1 MQQQKSI
8 LFITTADT
16 DILTADRAL
25 SALADGFPQVHA
37 VNPTSLPRDEGGPNG
52 ETLALAS
59 NAGAVV
65 MRLLGGK
72 RAMPDTF
79 DALVRHC
86 RAEGIPLIACPGH
99 QEWDEDLVT
108 ACTVPVAE
116 VETVFAYLMQ
126 GGVQNFQN
134 LFLFL
139 SDTYLGSSHGHEA
152 PAPLP
157 WEGIYH
163 PDVADGTDVDAFI
176 AQRFRPGRPNI
187 GLLFYRAHWMS
198 GNLLPIDALIRSLE
212 AKGANTLP
220 VFAFSLKHSPEGDG
234 VANRAFT
241 EYLAGPDGKPRVQCI
256 INTMGMSMAE
266 VIEGK
271 PAFANDSASS
281 SNGQSGAGG
290 SSLELLDVPMVQA
303 IVSTGT
309 EEAWLESA
317 LGLGPIDTAMN
328 VALPEFDGRL
338 ISVPIS
344 FKEESG
350 KEESGGETGGLS
362 GRLQRYAPRE
372 DRIDLVARLAIKQA
386 NLALKPNS
394 EKKIAV
400 VLSNYPTKDARIG
413 NAVGLDTP
421 ASAVLV
427 LNALKQAGYQVAD
440 IPETGDELVHRIIE
454 RCSND
459 RDSLTEEQLRL
470 AAGHVTA
477 RQYADWFATF
487 PDDVTEELSRDWGE
501 PPGQVYRTEI
511 GPSPSGGGLGLGR
524 NPGAPAL
531 AIAGI
536 DLGNVFVGLQP
547 PRGFGEN
554 PIAIYHSPDL
564 APTHHYIAY
573 YRWLR
578 DVYGADAI
586 LHLGKHGTLEWL
598 PGKGI
603 GLSPSCYPEV
613 ALDDVPLFYPF
624 IINDPGEGSQ
634 AKRRAHATV
643 VDHLIPSMT
652 TADSYGDI
660 ARIEQLMDEHYQCQ
674 TLDPSKLPL
683 LEAQIWEVAQ
693 QAELHRDLGIESQ
706 PEDFGEFILE
716 IDGYLCELKD
726 AQIKDGLHILGDAPE
741 GEQLVGLLCALTRL
755 DISGV
760 PSLRRSVA
768 EALGFDYAELIDDLG
783 KPLPESGLARLK
795 DFQDI
800 TRSSSESPSLL
811 SPPEG
816 ENTPFLPPPEGG
828 NTRGGESDIIR
839 TNGDALE
846 RIELLCRRLYRG
858 MLERGFNAADA
869 TPVVSSVLGVSDR
882 QTQSVLEY
890 VAEIVYPALMRT
902 PDEIGNLLRGME
914 GKYVPP
920 GPSGA
925 PTRGMANILPTGRN
939 FYSIDPKTI
948 PSPAAWETGKQLS
961 QSLLEKYLEEEG
973 AYPEMVGLVVWGTSV
988 MRTHGDDIAQILHL
1002 LGVRPRWQAE
1012 SRRVLGLEV
1021 IPLAELGRP
1030 RIDVTVRISGFFRDA
1045 FPNLINLLDQAVE
1058 LAASLDE
1065 LPQDN
1070 YVVKHLQE
1078 DLANPSSP
1086 ANRHSREGGNPETEP
1101 TGADRASS
1109 LYRIFGSKPGTYG
1122 AGILPALDE
1131 RNWET
1136 VQDLAEIYTVWGGYA
1151 YTQAEHGV
1159 HARDQFRQRFSQIV
1173 VAAKNQDTREHDIF
1187 DSDDYMQ
1194 YHGGMI
1200 ATVRA
1205 LTGRSPR
1212 QFFGDS
1218 ADPSRARNR
1227 DLQDEARR
1235 VFRSRVVNP
1244 KWIGS
1249 MKRHGYKG
1257 AFELAATVDYMFG
1270 YDATAQVIEDWMYED
1285 VTESYVFDS
1294 DTQQFFRESNPWA
1307 LKGVVERL
1315 LEAIERG
1322 MWENPPP
1329 EMREKLQQLYLELE
1343 ADLEARQE
1351 GIGDRR

>member
-1 MQQQKSI
+1 MQQKSI

-25 SALADGFPQVHA
+25 ASLPAGSPRVVA
-37 VNPTSLPRDEGGPNG
+37 VNPSALPMNVSDSDPNG
-52 ETLALAS
+52 VREILSQTAQ
-59 NAGAVV
+59 AGVV
-65 MRLLGGK
+65 VLRLLGGK
-72 RAMPDTF
+72 RAMPDAF
-79 DALVRHC
+79 DPLVRQC

-99 QEWDEDLVT
+99 QEWDDDLVT

-139 SDTYLGSSHGHEA
+139 SDTYFGTEHGHEA

-163 PDVADGTDVDAFI
+163 PDFAQGSDVESYI
-176 AQRFRPGRPNI
+176 AQRFQPGRPSI
-187 GLLFYRAHWMS
+187 GMLFYRAHWMS

-212 AKGANTLP
+212 DKGANVLP
-220 VFAFSLKHSPEGDG
+220 VYAFSLKHSPEGDG

-241 EYLAGPDGKPRVQCI
+241 EYLADPAGQARVHCI
-256 INTMGMSMAE
+256 INTMGMSMGE
-266 VIEGK
+266 LSTEG
-271 PAFANDSASS
+271 PAIATGWAMDY
-281 SNGQSGAGG
+281 
-290 SSLELLDVPMVQA
+290 LDKLNVPMVQA
-303 IVSTGT
+303 IISTGT
-309 EEAWLESA
+309 QGQWLESD
-317 LGLGPIDTAMN
+317 LGLGPIDTAMS

-344 FKEESG
+344 FKEEAPADG
-350 KEESGGETGGLS
+350 AGGLS
-362 GRLQRYAPRE
+362 GRLQRYVPRQ
-372 DRIDLVARLAIKQA
+372 DRVELVARLAIKQA
-386 NLALKPNS
+386 NLAIKPNPD
-394 EKKIAV
+394 KKIAV
-400 VLSNYPTKDARIG
+400 ILSNYPTKDARIG

-421 ASAVLV
+421 ASAVQV
-427 LNALKQAGYQVAD
+427 LNALKDAGYRVHD

-459 RDSLTEEQLRL
+459 LDSLTEEQLRL

-477 RQYADWFATF
+477 RQYSEWFSTF
-487 PDDVTEELSRDWGE
+487 PEDVAEELSRDWGE
-501 PPGQVYRTEI
+501 PPGQVYRTPTE
-511 GPSPSGGGLGLGR
+511 GLG
-524 NPGAPAL
+524 GASAKADGL

-573 YRWLR
+573 YRWVR
-578 DVYGADAI
+578 DVFGADAI

-603 GLSPSCYPEV
+603 GLSSSCYPEV
-613 ALDDVPLFYPF
+613 AMDDVPLFYPF

-634 AKRRAHATV
+634 AKRRAHATI

-683 LEAQIWEVAQ
+683 LEAQIWEVVQ
-693 QAELHRDLGIESQ
+693 QAELHRDLGIDSQ
-706 PEDFGEFILE
+706 PDDFGGFILE

-726 AQIKDGLHILGDAPE
+726 AQIKDGLHILGDTPQ

-755 DISGV
+755 DISGI

-768 EALGFDYAELIDDLG
+768 EALGFDYAHLTDDLG
-783 KPLPESGLARLK
+783 EAPASQIPAVIDGLDPEA
-795 DFQDI
+795 
-800 TRSSSESPSLL
+800 PV
-811 SPPEG
+811 
-816 ENTPFLPPPEGG
+816 
-828 NTRGGESDIIR
+828 R
-839 TNGDALE
+839 TNGDVVE
-846 RIELLCRRLYRG
+846 RIELLCRQMYWE
-858 MLERGFNAADA
+858 MLDSGFRVNDAAPA
-869 TPVVSSVLGVSDR
+869 VAGVLGVPDR
-882 QTQSVLEY
+882 QTRSVLEY
-890 VAEIVYPALMRT
+890 VAESIYPALMRT
-902 PDEIGNLLRGME
+902 PDEIGNLLRGLE
-914 GKYVPP
+914 GRYVPP

-939 FYSIDPKTI
+939 FYSVDPKTI
-948 PSPAAWETGKQLS
+948 PSPAAWETGKQLA
-961 QSLLEKYLEEEG
+961 QSLLDKYLEEEG
-973 AYPEMVGLVVWGTSV
+973 AYPEMVGLVVWGTSA

-1002 LGVRPRWQAE
+1002 LGVRPKWQAE

-1021 IPLAELGRP
+1021 IPLEELGRP

-1045 FPNLINLLDQAVE
+1045 FPNLINLLDQGVQLVAG
-1058 LAASLDE
+1058 LDE
-1065 LPQDN
+1065 SPEHN
-1070 YVVKHLQE
+1070 YVVKHLGE
-1078 DLANPSSP
+1078 DL
-1086 ANRHSREGGNPETEP
+1086 SRPDETP
-1101 TGADRASS
+1101 QDASGTPRSRS
-1109 LYRIFGSKPGTYG
+1109 LFRIFGSKPGTYG
-1122 AGILPALDE
+1122 AGILPVLDE

-1136 VQDLAEIYTVWGGYA
+1136 VQDLAEVYTAWGGYA
-1151 YTQAEHGV
+1151 YTEEDHGV
-1159 HARDQFRQRFSQIV
+1159 NARPQFRRRFGQIV

-1218 ADPSRARNR
+1218 SDPSRARTR

-1244 KWIGS
+1244 KWIDS

-1285 VTESYVFDS
+1285 VTESYVLDS
-1294 DTQQFFRESNPWA
+1294 ETQKFFQQSNPWA
-1307 LKGVVERL
+1307 LKGIVERL

-1322 MWENPPP
+1322 MWENPSP
-1329 EMREKLQQLYLELE
+1329 EMREKLQQMYLDLE

-1351 GIGDRR
+1351 GAGASQVQSTP

>member
-1 MQQQKSI
+1 MQQKSI

-25 SALADGFPQVHA
+25 
-37 VNPTSLPRDEGGPNG
+37 TSLPEGFPRVVALNPSALGRSADEAAGQQGDDI
-52 ETLALAS
+52 ASLAS
-59 NAGAVV
+59 EAGVV
-65 MRLLGGK
+65 VLRLLGGK
-72 RAMPDTF
+72 RAMPDSF

-86 RAEGIPLIACPGH
+86 RSEGIPLIACPGH

-108 ACTVPVAE
+108 ACTAPAAE
-116 VETVFAYLMQ
+116 VETVFSYLMQ

-139 SDTYLGSSHGHEA
+139 SDAFFGTAHGHEA

-163 PDVADGTDVDAFI
+163 PECPDETDIETYV
-176 AQRFRPGRPNI
+176 AQRFQPGRPSI
-187 GLLFYRAHWMS
+187 GILFYRAHWMS
-198 GNLLPIDALIRSLE
+198 GNLLPIDSLIRSLE
-212 AKGANTLP
+212 AKGANVLP
-220 VFAFSLKHSPEGDG
+220 VYAFSLKHSPEGDG
-234 VANRAFT
+234 ERPSAANAERAPGRMAGGNRAFT
-241 EYLAGPDGKPRVQCI
+241 EYLTAPDGTPRVHCI
-256 INTMGMSMAE
+256 INTMGMSMGE
-266 VIEGK
+266 LSNEG
-271 PAFANDSASS
+271 PAI
-281 SNGQSGAGG
+281 AGG
-290 SSLELLDVPMVQA
+290 WSVDYLDNLNVPMVQA
-303 IVSTGT
+303 IISTGT
-309 EEAWLESA
+309 QDQWLESN
-317 LGLGPIDTAMN
+317 LGLGPIDTAMS

-344 FKEESG
+344 FKEESSSG
-350 KEESGGETGGLS
+350 ESGGMS
-362 GRLQRYAPRE
+362 GRLQRYVPRE
-372 DRIDLVARLAIKQA
+372 DRVELVARLAIKQS

-394 EKKIAV
+394 EKRIAV
-400 VLSNYPTKDARIG
+400 ILSNYPTKDARIG

-427 LNALKQAGYQVAD
+427 LNALKDAGYKVTD

-477 RQYADWFATF
+477 RQYSEWFASF
-487 PDDVTEELSRDWGE
+487 PSDVAEELFRDWGE
-501 PPGQVYRTEI
+501 PPGQVYRTN
-511 GPSPSGGGLGLGR
+511 GS
-524 NPGAPAL
+524 L

-554 PIAIYHSPDL
+554 LIAIYHSPDL

-573 YRWLR
+573 YRWVR
-578 DVYGADAI
+578 DVFGADAI

-613 ALDDVPLFYPF
+613 AMDDVPLFYPF

-634 AKRRAHATV
+634 AKRRAHATI

-683 LEAQIWEVAQ
+683 LEAQIWEVVQ

-706 PEDFGEFILE
+706 PENFGEFIIE

-726 AQIKDGLHILGDAPE
+726 AQIKDGLHILGDTPA
-741 GEQLVGLLCALTRL
+741 GEQMVGLLCALTRL
-755 DISGV
+755 DIGGI

-768 EALGFDYAELIDDLG
+768 EALGFDYGWLTEELAAEPIV
-783 KPLPESGLARLK
+783 P
-795 DFQDI
+795 
-800 TRSSSESPSLL
+800 SPSGGGSGWGRLQDL
-811 SPPEG
+811 DPE
-816 ENTPFLPPPEGG
+816 TPV
-828 NTRGGESDIIR
+828 R
-839 TNGDALE
+839 TNGDVLE
-846 RIELLCRRLYRG
+846 RIELLCRELYRE
-858 MLERGFNAADA
+858 MLDSGFEPSSAA
-869 TPVVSSVLGVSDR
+869 PVVGRVLRAPDA
-882 QTQSVLEY
+882 QTQLVLSY
-890 VAEIVYPALMRT
+890 VAEIVYPALLRT
-902 PDEIGNLLRGME
+902 PDEIGNLLRGLE
-914 GKYVPP
+914 GRYVPP

-939 FYSIDPKTI
+939 FYSVDPKTI
-948 PSPAAWETGKQLS
+948 PSPTAWETGKQLA
-961 QSLLEKYLEEEG
+961 QSLLDKYLEDEG
-973 AYPEMVGLVVWGTSV
+973 AYPEMVGLVVWGTSA

-1002 LGVRPRWQAE
+1002 LGVRPKWQAE
-1012 SRRVLGLEV
+1012 SRRVMGLEV
-1021 IPLAELGRP
+1021 IPLDELGRP

-1045 FPNLINLLDQAVE
+1045 FPNLINLLDQGIE
-1058 LAASLDE
+1058 LVAALDE
-1065 LPQDN
+1065 PAESN
-1070 YVVKHLQE
+1070 YIVKHLGE
-1078 DLANPSSP
+1078 DLSKPDEP
-1086 ANRHSREGGNPETEP
+1086 IPDTDGTPRSR
-1101 TGADRASS
+1101 S

-1122 AGILPALDE
+1122 AGILPVLDE

-1136 VQDLAEIYTVWGGYA
+1136 VQDLAEVYTAWGGYA
-1151 YTQAEHGV
+1151 YTQQDHGV
-1159 HARDQFRQRFSQIV
+1159 NARPQFRRRFGQIV

-1218 ADPSRARNR
+1218 SDPTRARNR

-1235 VFRSRVVNP
+1235 VFRTRVVNP
-1244 KWIGS
+1244 KWIDS

-1285 VTESYVFDS
+1285 VTESYVLDPE
-1294 DTQQFFRESNPWA
+1294 TQQFFQQSNPWA
-1307 LKGVVERL
+1307 LKGIVERL

-1322 MWENPPP
+1322 MWENPSP

-1351 GIGDRR
+1351 GAVGRQ

>member
-1 MQQQKSI
+1 MQQKSI

-25 SALADGFPQVHA
+25 AAMPAGFPRVAA
-37 VNPTSLPRDEGGPNG
+37 VNPSATSRSEERTDSEI
-52 ETLALAS
+52 LALAS
-59 NAGAVV
+59 DAGAVV
-65 MRLLGGK
+65 LRLLGGK
-72 RAMPDTF
+72 RAMADDF

-86 RAEGIPLIACPGH
+86 RSEGIPLIACPGH

-108 ACTVPVAE
+108 ACTVPAVE
-116 VETVFAYLMQ
+116 VETVFSYLMQ
-126 GGVQNFQN
+126 GGVRNFQN

-139 SDTYLGSSHGHEA
+139 SDTYFGTSHGHEA

-163 PDVADGTDVDAFI
+163 PDVADGLDVDTYVAM
-176 AQRFRPGRPNI
+176 RFQPGRPSI
-187 GLLFYRAHWMS
+187 GILFYRAHWMS

-212 AKGANTLP
+212 AKGANVLP
-220 VFAFSLKHSPEGDG
+220 VYAFSLKHSPEGDG

-241 EYLAGPDGKPRVQCI
+241 EYLAASDGSPRVQCI
-256 INTMGMSMAE
+256 INTMGMSMGEISAE
-266 VIEGK
+266 G
-271 PAFANDSASS
+271 PAIASGWSVDYLDSL
-281 SNGQSGAGG
+281 N
-290 SSLELLDVPMVQA
+290 VPMVQA
-303 IVSTGT
+303 IVSTST
-309 EEAWLESA
+309 EEDWLESD
-317 LGLGPIDTAMN
+317 LGLGPIDTAMSI
-328 VALPEFDGRL
+328 ALPEFDGRL

-344 FKEESG
+344 FKEEVSAG
-350 KEESGGETGGLS
+350 LGPVEGRASGGLS
-362 GRLQRYAPRE
+362 GRLQRYAPRQ
-372 DRIDLVARLAIKQA
+372 DRVELVTRLAIKQA
-386 NLALKPNS
+386 MLGLKPNS
-394 EKKIAV
+394 EKKIAII
-400 VLSNYPTKDARIG
+400 LSNYPTKDARIG

-421 ASAVLV
+421 NSAVLV
-427 LNALKQAGYQVAD
+427 LNALRDAGYRVTD

-459 RDSLTEEQLRL
+459 TDSLTEEQLRL

-487 PDDVTEELSRDWGE
+487 PDDVAEELARDWGE
-501 PPGQVYRTEI
+501 PPGNVYRTN
-511 GPSPSGGGLGLGR
+511 GS
-524 NPGAPAL
+524 L

-573 YRWLR
+573 YRWVR
-578 DVYGADAI
+578 DVFGADAI
-586 LHLGKHGTLEWL
+586 MHLGKHGTLEWL

-643 VDHLIPSMT
+643 VDHLIPAMT

-683 LEAQIWEVAQ
+683 LEAQIWEVVQ
-693 QAELHRDLGIESQ
+693 QAELHRDLGIDSQ

-726 AQIKDGLHILGDAPE
+726 AQIKDGLHILGDVPE
-741 GEQLVGLLCALTRL
+741 GEQLIGLLCALTRL

-768 EALGFDYAELIDDLG
+768 EALGFDYARLTDDLG
-783 KPLPESGLARLK
+783 EAPVESIPRVIAA
-795 DFQDI
+795 I
-800 TRSSSESPSLL
+800 EEESPV
-811 SPPEG
+811 
-816 ENTPFLPPPEGG
+816 
-828 NTRGGESDIIR
+828 R
-839 TNGDALE
+839 TNGDVLE
-846 RIELLCRRLYRG
+846 RIELLCRQLYCE
-858 MLERGFNAADA
+858 MLDRGFSPADA
-869 TPVVSSVLGVSDR
+869 GTVVAEVLGAPDR
-882 QTQSVLEY
+882 QTQGVLEY
-890 VAEIVYPALMRT
+890 VAETIYPALMRT
-902 PDEIGNLLRGME
+902 PDEIGNLLRGLE
-914 GKYVPP
+914 GKFVPP

-939 FYSIDPKTI
+939 FYSVDPKSI
-948 PSPAAWETGKQLS
+948 PSPAAWETGKQLA
-961 QSLLEKYLEEEG
+961 QSLLDKYLEEEG
-973 AYPEMVGLVVWGTSV
+973 AYPEMVGLVVWGTSA

-1002 LGVRPRWQAE
+1002 IGIRPKWQAE
-1012 SRRVLGLEV
+1012 SRRVLGIEA
-1021 IPLAELGRP
+1021 IPLEELGRP

-1045 FPNLINLLDQAVE
+1045 FPNLINLLDQAIE
-1058 LAASLDE
+1058 LAAALDE
-1065 LPQDN
+1065 PPQDN
-1070 YVVKHLQE
+1070 YIVKHLRE
-1078 DLANPSSP
+1078 DLSRTAESRP
-1086 ANRHSREGGNPETEP
+1086 AQDGERRSE
-1101 TGADRASS
+1101 S

-1122 AGILPALDE
+1122 AGILPVLDE
-1131 RNWET
+1131 RNWES
-1136 VQDLAEIYTVWGGYA
+1136 VQDLAEVYTAWGGYA
-1151 YTQAEHGV
+1151 YTQQEHGV

-1244 KWIGS
+1244 KWIDS

-1285 VTESYVFDS
+1285 VTESYVFDP
-1294 DTQQFFRESNPWA
+1294 DTQAFFQQSNPWA

-1329 EMREKLQQLYLELE
+1329 EMREKLQQLYLDLE

-1351 GIGDRR
+1351 GTPVRQ

>member
-1 MQQQKSI
+1 MQQKSI
-8 LFITTADT
+8 LFVTTADT

-25 SALADGFPQVHA
+25 AGMPQGFPAVSA
-37 VNPTSLPRDEGGPNG
+37 VNPVSMKAGNEGVEGAAGNGILSLVSD
-52 ETLALAS
+52 
-59 NAGAVV
+59 AGAVV
-65 MRLLGGK
+65 LRLLGGK
-72 RAMPDTF
+72 RAMPEDF

-86 RAEGIPLIACPGH
+86 RREGIPLIACPGH

-108 ACTVPVAE
+108 ACTVPVVE
-116 VETVFAYLMQ
+116 VETVFSYLIQ

-139 SDTYLGSSHGHEA
+139 SDTYFGTDHGHEG

-163 PDVADGTDVDAFI
+163 PQVAEGMDVDSYVSQKF
-176 AQRFRPGRPNI
+176 QDGRPSI
-187 GLLFYRAHWMS
+187 GILFYRAHWMS
-198 GNLLPIDALIRSLE
+198 GNLLPIDSLIQSLE
-212 AKGANTLP
+212 SKGANVLP
-220 VFAFSLKHSPEGDG
+220 VFSFSLKHSPDGEGQ
-234 VANRAFT
+234 ANRAFT
-241 EYLAGPDGKPRVQCI
+241 EYLAGPDGAPRVQCI
-256 INTMGMSMAE
+256 INTMGMSMGE
-266 VIEGK
+266 ISTEG
-271 PAFANDSASS
+271 PAVA
-281 SNGQSGAGG
+281 AGWAVDY
-290 SSLELLDVPMVQA
+290 LDNLNIPMVQA

-309 EEAWLESA
+309 EDDWLNSD
-317 LGLGPIDTAMN
+317 LGLGPIDTAMS

-344 FKEESG
+344 FKEEAPADGSSG
-350 KEESGGETGGLS
+350 LA
-362 GRLQRYAPRE
+362 GRLQRYIPRE
-372 DRIDLVARLAIKQA
+372 DRVDLVARLAIKQA
-386 NLALKPNS
+386 SLGLKPNT
-394 EKKIAV
+394 EKKIALI
-400 VLSNYPTKDARIG
+400 LSNYPTKDARIG

-421 ASAVLV
+421 ASAVVL
-427 LNALKQAGYQVAD
+427 LNALKDAGYQVTD

-459 RDSLTEEQLRL
+459 RDSLSEEQLRL
-470 AAGHVTA
+470 AAGHVTT
-477 RQYADWFATF
+477 RQYAEWFSSF
-487 PDDVTEELSRDWGE
+487 PDDVSEELVADWGE
-501 PPGQVYRTEI
+501 PPGQVYRTN
-511 GPSPSGGGLGLGR
+511 GS
-524 NPGAPAL
+524 L

-547 PRGFGEN
+547 PRGFGDN
-554 PIAIYHSPDL
+554 PIAIYHSPDM
-564 APTHHYIAY
+564 APTHHYLAY

-578 DVYGADAI
+578 DIFGADAI

-603 GLSPSCYPEV
+603 GLSASCYPEV

-683 LEAQIWEVAQ
+683 LEAQIWEMVQ
-693 QAELHRDLGIESQ
+693 QAELHRDLGIDSQ

-726 AQIKDGLHILGDAPE
+726 AQIKDGLHILGDTPQ

-768 EALGFDYAELIDDLG
+768 EALGLDYAVLTDDLG
-783 KPLPESGLARLK
+783 
-795 DFQDI
+795 
-800 TRSSSESPSLL
+800 ESPAGAVPQAIESLYQE
-811 SPPEG
+811 SPV
-816 ENTPFLPPPEGG
+816 
-828 NTRGGESDIIR
+828 R
-839 TNGDALE
+839 TNGDLLE
-846 RIELLCRRLYRG
+846 GIELLCRQMYEG
-858 MLERGFNAADA
+858 MLERGFGRKDAAS
-869 TPVVSSVLGVSDR
+869 VVEQTLGTSDP
-882 QTQSVLEY
+882 QTRFVLEY
-890 VAEIVYPALMRT
+890 VADTIYPALMRT
-902 PDEIGNLLRGME
+902 PDEIGNLLRGLD
-914 GKYVPP
+914 GKFVPA

-939 FYSIDPKTI
+939 FYSVDPKSI
-948 PSPAAWETGKQLS
+948 PSPAAWETGKQLA
-961 QSLLEKYLEEEG
+961 QSLLDKYLEEEG
-973 AYPEMVGLVVWGTSV
+973 AYPEMVGLVVWGTSA
-988 MRTHGDDIAQILHL
+988 MRTHGDDVAQILEL
-1002 LGVRPRWQAE
+1002 LGVRPKWQAE

-1021 IPLAELGRP
+1021 IPLEELGRP

-1065 LPQDN
+1065 PPEDN
-1070 YVVKHLQE
+1070 YIVKHLQE
-1078 DLANPSSP
+1078 DLARSEGQSSDSP
-1086 ANRHSREGGNPETEP
+1086 GEVRGQ
-1101 TGADRASS
+1101 S

-1122 AGILPALDE
+1122 AGILTVIDE

-1136 VQDLAEIYTVWGGYA
+1136 VEDLAEVYTAWGGYA
-1151 YTQAEHGV
+1151 YTQQDHGI

-1205 LTGRSPR
+1205 LTGRNPR

-1244 KWIGS
+1244 KWIES

-1270 YDATAQVIEDWMYED
+1270 YDATAQVIDDWMYED
-1285 VTESYVFDS
+1285 VTESYVFDP
-1294 DTQQFFRESNPWA
+1294 DTQRFFRESNPWA

-1322 MWENPPP
+1322 LWEEPPP
-1329 EMREKLQQLYLELE
+1329 EMRDKLQQLYLELE

-1351 GIGDRR
+1351 GVADRQ

>member
-25 SALADGFPQVHA
+25 SALPGGFPQVAA
-37 VNPTSLPRDEGGPNG
+37 VNPSNRPHPNPVLSGAEGPLPEGEGTNG
-52 ETLALAS
+52 EGQPDAEIMALVS
-59 NAGAVV
+59 NAGVV
-65 MRLLGGK
+65 VLRLLGGK

-79 DALVRHC
+79 DTLVRHC
-86 RAEGIPLIACPGH
+86 RSEGIPLIACPGH

-108 ACTVPVAE
+108 ACTVPAVE
-116 VETVFAYLMQ
+116 VDTVFSYLMQ
-126 GGVQNFQN
+126 GGVQNLQN

-139 SDTYLGSSHGHEA
+139 SDTYFGSDYGHEA

-163 PDVADGTDVDAFI
+163 PAAADSLDVDTFI
-176 AQRFRPGRPNI
+176 AQRFREGQPSI
-187 GLLFYRAHWMS
+187 GILFYRAHWMS

-212 AKGANTLP
+212 DKGANVLP
-220 VFAFSLKHSPEGDG
+220 VYAFSLKHSPEGDG
-234 VANRAFT
+234 IANRAFT

-256 INTMGMSMAE
+256 INTMGMSMGELSAE
-266 VIEGK
+266 G
-271 PAFANDSASS
+271 PAIATGWSVDY
-281 SNGQSGAGG
+281 
-290 SSLELLDVPMVQA
+290 LDNLNVPMVQA

-309 EEAWLESA
+309 EDDWLDSD
-317 LGLGPIDTAMN
+317 LGLGPIDTAMS

-344 FKEESG
+344 FKEEVSAG
-350 KEESGGETGGLS
+350 PEPVEGRVAGGLT
-362 GRLQRYAPRE
+362 GRLQRYVPRD
-372 DRIDLVARLAIKQA
+372 DRVELVARLAIKQA

-394 EKKIAV
+394 EKKVAV
-400 VLSNYPTKDARIG
+400 ILSNYPTKDARIG

-421 ASAVLV
+421 NSAVLV
-427 LNALKQAGYQVAD
+427 LNALKDAGYKVTD

-470 AAGHVTA
+470 AAGHVTT

-501 PPGQVYRTEI
+501 PPGQVYRTN
-511 GPSPSGGGLGLGR
+511 GS
-524 NPGAPAL
+524 L

-573 YRWLR
+573 CRWVR
-578 DVYGADAI
+578 DVFGADAI

-634 AKRRAHATV
+634 AKRRAHATI
-643 VDHLIPSMT
+643 VDHLIPAMT

-683 LEAQIWEVAQ
+683 LETQIWEMVQ

-726 AQIKDGLHILGDAPE
+726 AQIKDGLHILGDVPQ
-741 GEQLVGLLCALTRL
+741 GEQLIGLLCALTRL

-768 EALGFDYAELIDDLG
+768 EGLGFDYATLTDDLG
-783 KPLPESGLARLK
+783 EAPANNIPQVIAALDE
-795 DFQDI
+795 D
-800 TRSSSESPSLL
+800 SLV
-811 SPPEG
+811 
-816 ENTPFLPPPEGG
+816 
-828 NTRGGESDIIR
+828 R
-839 TNGDALE
+839 TNGDVLE
-846 RIELLCRRLYRG
+846 RVELLCRQAYRE
-858 MLERGFNAADA
+858 MLDRGFNAADVQ
-869 TPVVSSVLGVSDR
+869 PVVSSVLGAPDA

-890 VAEIVYPALMRT
+890 VAETVYPALMRT

-920 GPSGA
+920 GPSGS

-939 FYSIDPKTI
+939 FYSVDPKTI
-948 PSPAAWETGKQLS
+948 PSPAAWETGKQLA
-961 QSLLEKYLEEEG
+961 QSLLDKYLEEEG
-973 AYPEMVGLVVWGTSV
+973 AYPEMVGLVVWGTSA

-1002 LGVRPRWQAE
+1002 LGVRPKWQAE
-1012 SRRVLGLEV
+1012 SRRVLGIEA

-1065 LPQDN
+1065 SPEDN
-1070 YVVKHLQE
+1070 YVVKHLRE
-1078 DLANPSSP
+1078 DLLRPEERPHPNPLP
-1086 ANRHSREGGNPETEP
+1086 EGEGIYDELRNR
-1101 TGADRASS
+1101 S

-1122 AGILPALDE
+1122 AGILPVLDE

-1136 VQDLAEIYTVWGGYA
+1136 VQDLAEVYTAWGGYA
-1151 YTQAEHGV
+1151 YTQQAHGV

-1244 KWIGS
+1244 KWIDS

-1285 VTESYVFDS
+1285 VTESYVFDP
-1294 DTQQFFRESNPWA
+1294 DTQRFFQQSNPWA

-1322 MWENPPP
+1322 LWENPPP
-1329 EMREKLQQLYLELE
+1329 EMRQKLQQMYLELE

-1351 GIGDRR
+1351 GIGGRQ

>member
-1 MQQQKSI
+1 MQQKSI
-8 LFITTADT
+8 LFVTTADT

-25 SALADGFPQVHA
+25 AGLPGGFPDVVA
-37 VNPTSLPRDEGGPNG
+37 VNPSTRSADAGDGTSEI
-52 ETLALAS
+52 LALATD
-59 NAGAVV
+59 AGAVV
-65 MRLLGGK
+65 LRLLGGK
-72 RAMPDTF
+72 RAMANDF

-86 RAEGIPLIACPGH
+86 RSNGIPLIACPGH

-139 SDTYLGSSHGHEA
+139 SDSYFGTGHGHEA

-163 PDVADGTDVDAFI
+163 PDVADGIDVETFI
-176 AQRFRPGRPNI
+176 AQRFRAGQASI

-212 AKGANTLP
+212 AKGANVLP

-234 VANRAFT
+234 VANRAFS
-241 EYLAGPDGKPRVQCI
+241 EYLAGPDGTPRVQCI
-256 INTMGMSMAE
+256 VNTMGMSMGE
-266 VIEGK
+266 ISSEG
-271 PAFANDSASS
+271 PAVASGWS
-281 SNGQSGAGG
+281 VDY
-290 SSLELLDVPMVQA
+290 LDNLNVPMLQA
-303 IVSTGT
+303 IISTGT
-309 EEAWLESA
+309 QEDWLESD
-317 LGLGPIDTAMN
+317 LGLGPIDTAMS

-344 FKEESG
+344 FKEEAPG
-350 KEESGGETGGLS
+350 DGSGGLTGS
-362 GRLQRYAPRE
+362 LQRYVPRQ
-372 DRIDLVARLAIKQA
+372 DRVELVARLAIKQA
-386 NLALKPNS
+386 RLAMIPNS
-394 EKKIAV
+394 EKKIAII
-400 VLSNYPTKDARIG
+400 LSNYPTKDARIG

-421 ASAVLV
+421 NSAVLV
-427 LNALKQAGYQVAD
+427 LNALKEAGYDVRD

-459 RDSLTEEQLRL
+459 RDSLSEEQLRL
-470 AAGHVTA
+470 AAGHVSED
-477 RQYADWFATF
+477 QYDEWFFTF
-487 PDDVTEELSRDWGE
+487 PDDVAEELNREWGD
-501 PPGQVYRTEI
+501 PPGHVYRTN
-511 GPSPSGGGLGLGR
+511 GS
-524 NPGAPAL
+524 L

-554 PIAIYHSPDL
+554 PIAIYHSPEM

-573 YRWLR
+573 YRWVR
-578 DVYGADAI
+578 DVFGADAI

-603 GLSPSCYPEV
+603 GLSSSCYPEV

-634 AKRRAHATV
+634 AKRRAHATI
-643 VDHLIPSMT
+643 VDHLIPAMT

-683 LEAQIWEVAQ
+683 LEAQIWEVVQ

-706 PEDFGEFILE
+706 PENFAGFILE

-726 AQIKDGLHILGDAPE
+726 AQIKDGLHILGDTPE
-741 GEQLVGLLCALTRL
+741 GEQLVGMLCALTRL
-755 DISGV
+755 DISGI
-760 PSLRRSVA
+760 PSMRRSVA
-768 EALGFDYAELIDDLG
+768 EALGFDYTVLTEDLG
-783 KPLPESGLARLK
+783 EAPAN
-795 DFQDI
+795 DI
-800 TRSSSESPSLL
+800 PQVIANLDEDSPV
-811 SPPEG
+811 
-816 ENTPFLPPPEGG
+816 
-828 NTRGGESDIIR
+828 R
-839 TNGDALE
+839 TNGDVLE
-846 RIELLCRRLYRG
+846 GVELLCRQVYRE
-858 MLERGFNAADA
+858 MMDRGFHLDNAAK
-869 TPVVSSVLGVSDR
+869 VVASVLGAPDG
-882 QTQSVLEY
+882 QTQGVLEY
-890 VAEIVYPALMRT
+890 VADTIYPALMRT

-939 FYSIDPKTI
+939 FYSVDPKSI
-948 PSPAAWETGKQLS
+948 PSPAAWETGRQLA
-961 QSLLEKYLEEEG
+961 QSLLDKYLEEEG
-973 AYPEMVGLVVWGTSV
+973 AYPEMVGLVVWGTSA
-988 MRTHGDDIAQILHL
+988 MRTHGDDVAQILHL
-1002 LGVRPRWQAE
+1002 LGVRPKWQAE

-1021 IPLAELGRP
+1021 MPLSELGRP

-1058 LAASLDE
+1058 LVASLDE
-1065 LPQDN
+1065 SPDDN
-1070 YVVKHLQE
+1070 YIVKHLRE
-1078 DLANPSSP
+1078 DLSRPSNAAP
-1086 ANRHSREGGNPETEP
+1086 EAQDAARNR
-1101 TGADRASS
+1101 S

-1122 AGILPALDE
+1122 AGILSVIDE

-1136 VQDLAEIYTVWGGYA
+1136 VEDLAEVYTVWGGYA
-1151 YTQAEHGV
+1151 YTQQEHGTN
-1159 HARDQFRQRFSQIV
+1159 ARDQFRQRFSQIV

-1218 ADPSRARNR
+1218 ADPTRARNR

-1244 KWIGS
+1244 KWIDS

-1270 YDATAQVIEDWMYED
+1270 YDATAQVVEDWMYED
-1285 VTESYVFDS
+1285 VTESYVFDQ
-1294 DTQQFFRESNPWA
+1294 DTQRFFRQSNPWA

-1322 MWENPPP
+1322 LWENPPP
-1329 EMREKLQQLYLELE
+1329 EMRERLQQLYLDLE

-1351 GIGDRR
+1351 GVSVRQ

>member
-1 MQQQKSI
+1 MQQKSI

-25 SALADGFPQVHA
+25 ASLPAGSPRVVA
-37 VNPTSLPRDEGGPNG
+37 VNPSALPMNVSDRDPNG
-52 ETLALAS
+52 VREILSQAAK
-59 NAGAVV
+59 AGVV
-65 MRLLGGK
+65 VLRLLGGK
-72 RAMPDTF
+72 RAMPDAF
-79 DALVRHC
+79 DPLVRQC

-99 QEWDEDLVT
+99 QEWDDDLVT

-134 LFLFL
+134 LVLFL
-139 SDTYLGSSHGHEA
+139 SDTYFGTEHGHEA

-163 PDVADGTDVDAFI
+163 PDFAQGSDVESYI
-176 AQRFRPGRPNI
+176 AQRFQPGRPSI
-187 GLLFYRAHWMS
+187 GMLFYRAHWMS
-198 GNLLPIDALIRSLE
+198 GNLLPVDALIRSLE
-212 AKGANTLP
+212 DKGANVLP
-220 VFAFSLKHSPEGDG
+220 VYAFSLKHSPEGDG

-241 EYLAGPDGKPRVQCI
+241 EYLADPAGQPRVHCI
-256 INTMGMSMAE
+256 INTMGMSMGE
-266 VIEGK
+266 LSTEG
-271 PAFANDSASS
+271 PAIATGWAMDY
-281 SNGQSGAGG
+281 
-290 SSLELLDVPMVQA
+290 LDKLNVPMVQA
-303 IVSTGT
+303 IISTGT
-309 EEAWLESA
+309 QGQWLESD
-317 LGLGPIDTAMN
+317 LGLGPIDTAMS

-344 FKEESG
+344 FKEEAPADG
-350 KEESGGETGGLS
+350 AGGLS
-362 GRLQRYAPRE
+362 GRLQRYVPRQ
-372 DRIDLVARLAIKQA
+372 DRVELVARLAIKQA
-386 NLALKPNS
+386 NLAIKPNPD
-394 EKKIAV
+394 KKIAV
-400 VLSNYPTKDARIG
+400 ILSNYPTKDARIG

-421 ASAVLV
+421 ASAVQV
-427 LNALKQAGYQVAD
+427 LNALKDAGYRVHD

-459 RDSLTEEQLRL
+459 LDSLTEEQLRL

-477 RQYADWFATF
+477 RQYSEWFSTF
-487 PDDVTEELSRDWGE
+487 PEDVAEELSRDWGE
-501 PPGQVYRTEI
+501 PPGQVYRTTTE
-511 GPSPSGGGLGLGR
+511 GLR
-524 NPGAPAL
+524 GASAKADGV

-573 YRWLR
+573 YRWVR
-578 DVYGADAI
+578 DVFGADAI

-603 GLSPSCYPEV
+603 GLSSSCYPEV
-613 ALDDVPLFYPF
+613 AMDDVPLFYPF

-634 AKRRAHATV
+634 AKRRAHATI

-683 LEAQIWEVAQ
+683 LEAQIWEVVQ
-693 QAELHRDLGIESQ
+693 QAELHRDLGIDSQ
-706 PEDFGEFILE
+706 PDDFGGFILE

-726 AQIKDGLHILGDAPE
+726 AQIKDGLHILGDTPQ
-741 GEQLVGLLCALTRL
+741 GDQLVGLLCALTRL
-755 DISGV
+755 DISGI

-768 EALGFDYAELIDDLG
+768 EALGFDYAHLTDDLG
-783 KPLPESGLARLK
+783 VAPASQIPAVIGDLDPEA
-795 DFQDI
+795 
-800 TRSSSESPSLL
+800 PV
-811 SPPEG
+811 
-816 ENTPFLPPPEGG
+816 
-828 NTRGGESDIIR
+828 R
-839 TNGDALE
+839 TNGDVVE
-846 RIELLCRRLYRG
+846 RIELLCRQMYRE
-858 MLERGFNAADA
+858 MLDSGFRVNDAAPA
-869 TPVVSSVLGVSDR
+869 VAGVLGVPDR
-882 QTQSVLEY
+882 QTRSVLEY
-890 VAEIVYPALMRT
+890 VAGSIYPALMRT
-902 PDEIGNLLRGME
+902 PDEIGNLLRGLE
-914 GKYVPP
+914 GRYVPP

-939 FYSIDPKTI
+939 FYSVDPKTI
-948 PSPAAWETGKQLS
+948 PSPAAWETGKQLA
-961 QSLLEKYLEEEG
+961 QSLLDKYLEEEG
-973 AYPEMVGLVVWGTSV
+973 AYPEMVGLVVWGTSA

-1002 LGVRPRWQAE
+1002 LGVRPKWQAE

-1021 IPLAELGRP
+1021 IPLEELGRP

-1045 FPNLINLLDQAVE
+1045 FPNLINLLDQGVQLVAG
-1058 LAASLDE
+1058 LDE
-1065 LPQDN
+1065 SPEHN
-1070 YVVKHLQE
+1070 YVVKHLGE
-1078 DLANPSSP
+1078 DL
-1086 ANRHSREGGNPETEP
+1086 SRPDETP
-1101 TGADRASS
+1101 QDASGTPRSRS
-1109 LYRIFGSKPGTYG
+1109 LFRIFGSKPGTYG
-1122 AGILPALDE
+1122 AGILPVLDE

-1136 VQDLAEIYTVWGGYA
+1136 VQDLAEVYTAWGGYA
-1151 YTQAEHGV
+1151 YTEEDHGV
-1159 HARDQFRQRFSQIV
+1159 NARPQFRRRFGQIV

-1218 ADPSRARNR
+1218 SDPSWARTR

-1244 KWIGS
+1244 KWIDS

-1285 VTESYVFDS
+1285 VTESYVLDPK
-1294 DTQQFFRESNPWA
+1294 TQRFFQQSNPWA
-1307 LKGVVERL
+1307 LKGIVERL

-1322 MWENPPP
+1322 MWENPSP
-1329 EMREKLQQLYLELE
+1329 EMREKLQQMYLELE

-1351 GIGDRR
+1351 GAGASQVQSTP